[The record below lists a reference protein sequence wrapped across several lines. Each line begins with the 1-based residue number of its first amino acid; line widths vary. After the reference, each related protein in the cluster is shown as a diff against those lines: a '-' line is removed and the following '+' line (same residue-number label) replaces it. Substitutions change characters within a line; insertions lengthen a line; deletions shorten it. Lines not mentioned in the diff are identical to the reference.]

1 MKVVTISLERLKNLG
16 NYENE
21 KVGMTIDLAEGDDP
35 QEAIDWAREQVE
47 QSLSITAAS
56 LTEDTR
62 AVHDHSGN

>member
-1 MKVVTISLERLKNLG
+1 MRVVTISLERLKNLG

-35 QEAIDWAREQVE
+35 QKAIDWARKQVE
-47 QSLSITAAS
+47 QSLDLDTDS
-56 LTEDTR
+56 LTEDTL